1 MRPPTPPPAPATAP
15 MPAIRPSS
23 GPPSGPLQRAFP
35 GSDAAVLPVPTS
47 EETR

>member
-1 MRPPTPPPAPATAP
+1 
-15 MPAIRPSS
+15 MPVVRPSA

-35 GSDAAVLPVPTS
+35 DTDAAVLPVSTS